1 MGQVGIIVNPEAGKD
16 IRRLVAMGISS
27 SHSEKVNILR
37 RLLTGLDAVG
47 VDAVL
52 LMPEAVGLG
61 PAALGGLGERVRE
74 RVQFLPLTTTAT
86 AEDSTQAAR
95 MMREWGARCI
105 VTVGGDGTCRAVAK
119 GAGAV
124 PLLPISTGTN
134 NVFPRFIEGTV
145 AGMAAGL
152 FALKGELSPFKRRAK
167 RLEVL
172 KGDRVLDIALID
184 AAFYDA
190 AFQGSRAIWD
200 LERVRGLVL
209 TQGLPFCIGLSAI
222 GGFLEPVGP
231 WEERGLYLRFA
242 PDGAGLP
249 VVAPIGPGLL
259 AKASVEEVQA
269 LPLGASLAVEPTPCM
284 LALDGEREIYVGG
297 GEQLRLRLSG
307 EGPWVL
313 DFEGILK
320 ESAERGLF
328 RPGD

>member
-37 RLLTGLDAVG
+37 RVLTGLDAVG
-47 VDAVL
+47 MDEVL
-52 LMPEAVGLG
+52 LMPEAVGIG

-74 RVQFLPLTTTAT
+74 KVRFIPMRTTAT
-86 AEDSTQAAR
+86 AEDSTRAAR
-95 MMREWGARCI
+95 LMRERGVRCI
-105 VTVGGDGTCRAVAK
+105 ITVGGDGTCRAVAK
-119 GAGAV
+119 EAGDVA
-124 PLLPISTGTN
+124 LLPISTGTN
-134 NVFPRFIEGTV
+134 NVFPKFIEGTV

-152 FALKGELSPFKRRAK
+152 FALKGELSPFRRRAK

-172 KGDRVLDIALID
+172 KGGSVFDIALID

-190 AFQGSRAIWD
+190 AFQGSRAIWE

-209 TQGLPFCIGLSAI
+209 TQGLPSSIGLSAI

-242 PDGAGLP
+242 QDGGGLP
-249 VVAPIGPGLL
+249 VMAPIGPGLL
-259 AKASVEEVQA
+259 AEASVEEVQA
-269 LPLGASLAVEPTPCM
+269 LPLGTCVAVEPAPCM
-284 LALDGEREIYVGG
+284 LALDGEREIYVGR
-297 GEQLRLRLSG
+297 GEEVRLRLSG

-313 DFEGILK
+313 DLEAVLK
-320 ESAERGLF
+320 ESAEKGLL
-328 RPGD
+328 RPCD